1 MPARHGSDAG
11 ELAAKEMTMPK
22 LHDWLVAL
30 LQQDNLPVGQ
40 GIEQQTFSIMDRQ
53 RLKNWQ
59 RQFHE
64 EINSIRQ
71 IILRVSH
78 ERRRPKTGAEERHS
92 GMAEKVQ
99 C

>member
-1 MPARHGSDAG
+1 
-11 ELAAKEMTMPK
+11 
-22 LHDWLVAL
+22 LVAL

-71 IILRVSH
+71 IILPS
-78 ERRRPKTGAEERHS
+78 EP
-92 GMAEKVQ
+92 
-99 C
+99 